1 MEILFHRYGSICEP
15 DIIEAFQLLGITVD
29 VEDSEIYQK
38 NIAGD
43 LRIKILAERILTKKP
58 AFVFSI
64 NYFPYISEICQKLK
78 VLYVCLS
85 VDCPVLEFFS
95 DSIHNSCNRIFLFDY
110 NQYLQFK
117 NENPECI
124 FYLPLGT
131 NVDRWDAV
139 LRDERVLGDKDVSCV
154 GEDRWLYDIS
164 LVGSLYTEK
173 SPYDELQME
182 GFDRGFAD
190 GLVESQLMFPG
201 LDLVNEVLNEKT
213 IRALKNAKAK
223 NGKNPWQSYILA
235 DAFAGTDKYVASN
248 YYLGMRVSELERI
261 RILNMLAESFKV
273 DLFTRSDASFLKNV
287 SVHSGV
293 STHKE
298 MPIVFYKSKINL
310 NITIRSIQTGLSQR
324 VWDVL
329 GCGGFLLTNYQMEI
343 PEYLE
348 IGKDLVCFENVA
360 ELKEKVAYYLTRE
373 EERMEIAAHGYET
386 VKMKHTC
393 RHRIAEMLKIVLTMH
408 L

>member
-15 DIIEAFQLLGITVD
+15 DIIEAFGSLGITVLE
-29 VEDSEIYQK
+29 EDSEIQNK
-38 NIAGD
+38 HISGEV
-43 LRIKILAERILTKKP
+43 RIRLLAENILTKKP

-64 NYFPYISEICQKLK
+64 NYFPYISEVCQKLN

-117 NENPECI
+117 DENPECI

-131 NVDRWDAV
+131 NVTRWDEA
-139 LRDERVLGDKDVSCV
+139 LKGLKENGGKQKN
-154 GEDRWLYDIS
+154 RWLYDVS
-164 LVGSLYTEK
+164 MVGSLYNEK
-173 SPYDELQME
+173 SPYDNLALND
-182 GFDRGFAD
+182 FDRGFLD
-190 GLVESQLMFPG
+190 GLMEAQLKLPG
-201 LDLVNEVLNEKT
+201 LDLVLEVLNEKS
-213 IRALKNAKAK
+213 IAAIKDAEDM
-223 NGKNPWQSYILA
+223 NGKCPWENYVLA
-235 DAFAGTDKYVASN
+235 DAFTDTDRYVAAN
-248 YYLGMRVSELERI
+248 YYLAMRISELERI
-261 RILNMLAESFKV
+261 RLLNMLAETFKV
-273 DLFTRSDASFLKNV
+273 DLFTRSDASGLKGINV
-287 SVHSGV
+287 HGGV

-298 MPIVFYKSKINL
+298 MPQVFYQSKINL

-329 GCGGFLLTNYQMEI
+329 GAEGFLLSNYQMEI

-348 IGKDLVCFENVA
+348 IGRDLDCYESPL
-360 ELKEKVAYYLTRE
+360 ELKEKVAYYLTHE
-373 EERMEIAAHGYET
+373 EERMEIARHGYET
-386 VKMKHTC
+386 VKAKYTC
-393 RHRIAEMLKIVLTMH
+393 RHQVAEILKRVLTMH

>member
-15 DIIEAFQLLGITVD
+15 DIIEAFRSLGVMVD
-29 VEDSEIYQK
+29 EEDSEIHQK
-38 NIAGD
+38 NISGD
-43 LRIKILAERILTKKP
+43 VRIKILAERILTKKP

-64 NYFPYISEICQKLK
+64 NYFPYISEVCQKLN

-95 DSIHNSCNRIFLFDY
+95 NSIHNDCNRIFLFDY

-117 NENPECI
+117 DENPECI

-131 NVDRWDAV
+131 NVDRWDEA
-139 LRDERVLGDKDVSCV
+139 LMNINGGTQDG
-154 GEDRWLYDIS
+154 WLYDIS
-164 LVGSLYTEK
+164 MVGSLYTEK
-173 SPYDELQME
+173 SPYDNLVMDD
-182 GFDRGFAD
+182 FDRGFSD
-190 GLVESQLMFPG
+190 GLIQAQLRFPG
-201 LDLVNEVLNEKT
+201 LELVHEVINERVVQA
-213 IRALKNAKAK
+213 IKNAPSKDGSGQW
-223 NGKNPWQSYILA
+223 GKYTLA
-235 DAFAGTDKYVASN
+235 DAFTDTDSYVAAN
-248 YYLGMRVSELERI
+248 YYLGMRVSQLERI
-261 RILNMLAESFKV
+261 RLLNSLAESFDV
-273 DLFTRSDASFLKNV
+273 HLFTRSDASALKNV
-287 SVHSGV
+287 HVHGGV

-298 MPIVFYKSKINL
+298 MPIVFNKSKINL

-348 IGKDLVCFENVA
+348 IGKDLDCFENEV
-360 ELKEKVAYYLTRE
+360 ELKEKVAYYLRCE
-373 EERMEIAAHGYET
+373 EERMEIAKHGYEN
-386 VKMKHTC
+386 VKNKHTC
-393 RHRIAEMLKIVLTMH
+393 RNRVAEILKIVLTMH

>member
-15 DIIEAFQLLGITVD
+15 DIIEAFQSLGISVLE
-29 VEDSEIYQK
+29 EDSEIYEK
-38 NIAGD
+38 NIPSET
-43 LRIKILAERILTKKP
+43 RIKVLAEQILLNKP

-64 NYFPYISEICQKLK
+64 NYFPYISEVCQKLN

-117 NENPECI
+117 DENPDCI

-131 NVDRWDAV
+131 NTDRWDS
-139 LRDERVLGDKDVSCV
+139 LLSGDRDKNDAK
-154 GEDRWLYDIS
+154 RWLYDVS

-173 SPYDELQME
+173 SPYDDLLMPEFE
-182 GFDRGFAD
+182 RGFTD
-190 GLVESQLMFPG
+190 GLVEAQLKFPG
-201 LDLVNEVLNEKT
+201 LDLINEVLADKQVQAIKT
-213 IRALKNAKAK
+213 AMAEK
-223 NGKNPWQSYILA
+223 NGTHWERYMLA
-235 DAFAGTDKYVASN
+235 DAYTDTNKYVATN
-248 YYLGMRVSELERI
+248 YYLGMRVSQIERI
-261 RILNMLAESFKV
+261 RLLNMLAKEFSV
-273 DLFTRSDASFLKNV
+273 ELFTRSDV
-287 SVHSGV
+287 SALNGVHVHGGV

-298 MPIVFYKSKINL
+298 MPEIFNKSKINL
-310 NITIRSIQTGLSQR
+310 NITIRPIQTGLSQR

-343 PEYLE
+343 PEHLQV
-348 IGKDLVCFENVA
+348 GVDLDCFESPA
-360 ELKEKVAYYLTRE
+360 ELKEKVAYYLTHE
-373 EERMEIAAHGYET
+373 EKRMEIASHGYET
-386 VKMKHTC
+386 VKSKHTC
-393 RHRIAEMLKIVLTMH
+393 RHRVAEILKIVLTMH

>member
-15 DIIEAFQLLGITVD
+15 DIIEAFTSLGITVLE
-29 VEDSEIYQK
+29 EDSEIQNK
-38 NIAGD
+38 HISGEV
-43 LRIKILAERILTKKP
+43 RIRLLAEKVLTNKP

-64 NYFPYISEICQKLK
+64 NYFPYISEVCQKLN

-117 NENPECI
+117 DENPECI

-131 NVDRWDAV
+131 NVDRWDTA
-139 LRDERVLGDKDVSCV
+139 LADLKK
-154 GEDRWLYDIS
+154 EDWEQKKRWLYDVS
-164 LVGSLYTEK
+164 MVGSLYNEK
-173 SPYDELQME
+173 SPYDNLLMND
-182 GFDRGFAD
+182 FARGYTD
-190 GLVESQLMFPG
+190 GLVEAQLKLPG
-201 LDLVNEVLNEKT
+201 LDLVREVMDEK
-213 IRALKNAKAK
+213 IVESVRNAKDRSG
-223 NGKNPWQSYILA
+223 NRPWDSYVMA
-235 DAFAGTDKYVASN
+235 DAFTDTDYYVAAN
-248 YYLGMRVSELERI
+248 YYLAMRVSELERI
-261 RILNMLAESFKV
+261 RLLNMLAENFRV
-273 DLFTRSDASFLKNV
+273 ELFTRSDTSALKGVNV
-287 SVHSGV
+287 HGGV

-298 MPIVFYKSKINL
+298 MPRVFYQSKINL

-329 GCGGFLLTNYQMEI
+329 GSEGFLLCNYQLEI

-348 IGKDLVCFENVA
+348 VGRDLDCFESPL
-360 ELKEKVAYYLTRE
+360 ELKEKVAYYLSHD
-373 EERMEIAAHGYET
+373 EERMEIASHGYET
-386 VKMKHTC
+386 VKNKHTC
-393 RHRIAEMLKIVLTMH
+393 RHQVAEILKIVLTMH

>member
-15 DIIEAFQLLGITVD
+15 DIIEAFQSLGITVD
-29 VEDSEIYQK
+29 EEDSEIYQK

-43 LRIKILAERILTKKP
+43 TRIKILAERILTTKP
-58 AFVFSI
+58 AFVFSV
-64 NYFPYISEICQKLK
+64 NYFPYISEICQKLN

-117 NENPECI
+117 DENPECI

-139 LRDERVLGDKDVSCV
+139 LHDERVLSDRNVNNA

-173 SPYDELQME
+173 SPYDNLQMGE
-182 GFDRGFAD
+182 FDRGFTD
-190 GLVESQLMFPG
+190 GLIEAQLKLSG
-201 LDLVNEVLNEKT
+201 LDLINEVLNEKT
-213 IRALKNAKAK
+213 VQAIKNAEAQSKGDLWK
-223 NGKNPWQSYILA
+223 NYTLS
-235 DAFAGTDKYVASN
+235 DAFTDTDRYVAEN

-261 RILNMLAESFKV
+261 RLLNMLAENFKV
-273 DLFTRSDASFLKNV
+273 DLFTRSDASLLKGVNV
-287 SVHSGV
+287 HGGV

-298 MPIVFYKSKINL
+298 MPQVFYKSKINL

-343 PEYLE
+343 PEYME
-348 IGKDLVCFENVA
+348 IGKDLDCYENAA
-360 ELKEKVAYYLTRE
+360 ELKEKAAYYLEHE
-373 EERMEIAAHGYET
+373 EERMEIARHGYET
-386 VKMKHTC
+386 VKNKHTC
-393 RHRIAEMLKIVLTMH
+393 RHRVAEMLKIVLTMH
-408 L
+408 S

>member
-15 DIIEAFQLLGITVD
+15 DIIEAFQSLGVTVD
-29 VEDSEIYQK
+29 EEDSEIYQK

-43 LRIKILAERILTKKP
+43 VRIKILAERILTKKP

-64 NYFPYISEICQKLK
+64 NYFPYISEICQKLN

-95 DSIHNSCNRIFLFDY
+95 NSIHNSCNRIFLFDY

-117 NENPECI
+117 DENPECI

-131 NVDRWDAV
+131 NTDRWDAE
-139 LRDERVLGDKDVSCV
+139 LLAEDKE
-154 GEDRWLYDIS
+154 GATKEKRWLYDVS

-173 SPYDELQME
+173 SPYDTLQMGE
-182 GFDRGFAD
+182 FDRGFSD
-190 GLVESQLMFPG
+190 GLIEAQLKLPG
-201 LDLVNEVLNEKT
+201 LSLVDEVLNEKT
-213 IRALKNAKAK
+213 IAAIKMAEAEKTKGL
-223 NGKNPWQSYILA
+223 WQNYILP
-235 DAFAGTDKYVASN
+235 DAFTDTDKYVVEN
-248 YYLGMRVSELERI
+248 YYLGMRISELERI
-261 RILNMLAESFKV
+261 RLLNMLAENFRME
-273 DLFTRSDASFLKNV
+273 LFTRSDTSALKGVNV
-287 SVHSGV
+287 HNGV

-298 MPIVFYKSKINL
+298 MPRVFYRSKINL

-343 PEYLE
+343 PEYLQ
-348 IGKDLVCFENVA
+348 IGKELDCFENAA
-360 ELKEKVAYYLTRE
+360 ELKEKVAYYLE
-373 EERMEIAAHGYET
+373 HDEERMEIAHRGYET
-386 VKMKHTC
+386 VKNKHTC
-393 RHRIAEMLKIVLTMH
+393 RHRVAEILKIVLTMH

>member
-15 DIIEAFQLLGITVD
+15 DIIEAFRSLGVMVD
-29 VEDSEIYQK
+29 EEDSEIHQK
-38 NIAGD
+38 NISGD
-43 LRIKILAERILTKKP
+43 VRIKILAERILTKKP

-64 NYFPYISEICQKLK
+64 NYFPYISEVCQKLN

-95 DSIHNSCNRIFLFDY
+95 NSIHNDCNRIFLFDY

-117 NENPECI
+117 DENPECI

-131 NVDRWDAV
+131 NVDRWDAALAQTNV
-139 LRDERVLGDKDVSCV
+139 GMQDE
-154 GEDRWLYDIS
+154 WLYDVS
-164 LVGSLYTEK
+164 MVGSLYTEK
-173 SPYDELQME
+173 SPYDNLVMDD
-182 GFDRGFAD
+182 FDRGFAD
-190 GLVESQLMFPG
+190 GLIQAQLKFPG
-201 LDLVNEVLNEKT
+201 LELIKEVLNDRVV
-213 IRALKNAKAK
+213 RAVKNARSKDETGLWDK
-223 NGKNPWQSYILA
+223 YILE
-235 DAFAGTDKYVASN
+235 DAFADTDSYVAAN
-248 YYLGMRVSELERI
+248 YYLGMRVSQLERI
-261 RILNMLAESFKV
+261 RLLNSLAESFDV
-273 DLFTRSDASFLKNV
+273 HLFTRSDASALKNV
-287 SVHSGV
+287 HVHGGV

-298 MPIVFYKSKINL
+298 MPIVFNKSKINL

-348 IGKDLVCFENVA
+348 IGKDLDCFENEV
-360 ELKEKVAYYLTRE
+360 ELKEKVAYYLRCE
-373 EERMEIAAHGYET
+373 EERMEIAKHGYEN
-386 VKMKHTC
+386 VKNKHTC
-393 RHRIAEMLKIVLTMH
+393 RNRVAEILKIVLTMH

>member
-15 DIIEAFQLLGITVD
+15 DIIEAFQSLGVTVD
-29 VEDSEIYQK
+29 EEDSEIYQK

-43 LRIKILAERILTKKP
+43 VRIKILAERILTKKP

-64 NYFPYISEICQKLK
+64 NYFPYISEICQKLN

-95 DSIHNSCNRIFLFDY
+95 NSIHNSCNRIFLFDY

-117 NENPECI
+117 DENPECI

-131 NVDRWDAV
+131 NTDRWDAEI
-139 LRDERVLGDKDVSCV
+139 LAEDKE
-154 GEDRWLYDIS
+154 GATKEKRWLYDVS

-173 SPYDELQME
+173 SPYDTLQMGE
-182 GFDRGFAD
+182 FDRGFSD
-190 GLVESQLMFPG
+190 GLIEAQLKLPG
-201 LDLVNEVLNEKT
+201 LSLVNEVLNEKT
-213 IRALKNAKAK
+213 IAAIKMAEAEKTKGL
-223 NGKNPWQSYILA
+223 WQNYILP
-235 DAFAGTDKYVASN
+235 DAFTDTDKYVVEN
-248 YYLGMRVSELERI
+248 YYLGMRISELERI
-261 RILNMLAESFKV
+261 RLLNVLAENFRME
-273 DLFTRSDASFLKNV
+273 LFTRSDTSALKGVNV
-287 SVHSGV
+287 HNGV

-298 MPIVFYKSKINL
+298 MPRVFYRSKINL

-348 IGKDLVCFENVA
+348 IGKELDCFENAA
-360 ELKEKVAYYLTRE
+360 ELKEKVAYYLE
-373 EERMEIAAHGYET
+373 HDEERMEIAHRGYET
-386 VKMKHTC
+386 VKNKHTC
-393 RHRIAEMLKIVLTMH
+393 RHRVAEILKIVLTMH